1 MIVVNAE
8 QQALVQTLQKHY
20 DTPTADYVKFMYYVL
35 DTQREQIA
43 TLQDQ
48 VNTLQVQVNTLKEH
62 ALNKTATHKTKQ
74 NTKTA
79 SNK

>member
-20 DTPTADYVKFMYYVL
+20 NTPTADYVKFMYYVL

-43 TLQDQ
+43 TLQA
-48 VNTLQVQVNTLKEH
+48 QVNTLKEH
-62 ALNKTATHKTKQ
+62 VSKTATHKTRQ
-74 NTKTA
+74 NTKQVTA